1 MRVSVCRSVGLYFC
15 ACICLYR
22 NQNIEYTCS
31 QRPQVS
37 NEAVHIFF
45 HDYVYGFSFYLRPQL
60 VLVGLVAL
68 AAAQEEE
75 FLVIDDEVEKNDIDP
90 DSLEKLESDGTV
102 KGVLKE
108 LLSQDR

>member
-1 MRVSVCRSVGLYFC
+1 M
-15 ACICLYR
+15 
-22 NQNIEYTCS
+22 
-31 QRPQVS
+31 
-37 NEAVHIFF
+37 
-45 HDYVYGFSFYLRPQL
+45 
-60 VLVGLVAL
+60 VGLVAL